1 MRKQRTVSFLMN
13 WELERTRRESGS
25 EKFGGG
31 REEESG
37 GGRRGVR
44 KGGKHFFLCDLHA
57 G

>member
-44 KGGKHFFLCDLHA
+44 KGGKHFFDN
-57 G
+57 